1 MAFERYPYL
10 HICTVLDQLLNL
22 PVDNLSILNMNESD
36 DEFIHIIV
44 GFLVNFLKTYIVEP
58 WYYRWNCDHLTAYFS
73 KIKQFTY
80 SLKLFD

>member
-36 DEFIHIIV
+36 DEFIHIIE
-44 GFLVNFLKTYIVEP
+44 GFLVNFLETYIEEP
-58 WYYRWNCDHLTAYFS
+58 WYYRWNHYRISDYIA
-73 KIKQFTY
+73 KIK
-80 SLKLFD
+80 